1 MQDRDAVSLEQILDD
16 RHSLADILWCLFTLG
31 FVLRKSLAAEGRSMR
46 VEGHADMG
54 RFLFGEHLV
63 QRVQESHN
71 GTRIQTFRVDS
82 WIFDERI
89 IAAINERISV

>member
-16 RHSLADILWCLFTLG
+16 RHGLADIFRCLFTLSLIRREG
-31 FVLRKSLAAEGRSMR
+31 LAAEGGSMR
-46 VEGHADMG
+46 IEGHTDMG
-54 RFLFGEHLV
+54 GLLFGEHLV
-63 QRVQESHN
+63 EGIQEAHN

-89 IAAINERISV
+89 IAAINERIRV